1 MEKVTVTFMSTYKIN
16 EKGEGMGDEFPE
28 IAAIGYDGSEAF
40 EKALEAL
47 KYACCED
54 FSTPKSCR
62 PGYAAMYFSADGV
75 RLAAPESADGAAEA
89 LGWDYACVFTFEG
102 VRYAFPLDYSD
113 WYKGGVIMSDDLRSI
128 DSWDMLFA

>member
-1 MEKVTVTFMSTYKIN
+1 MEKVTVTFLTTYKIN
-16 EKGEGMGDEFPE
+16 EKGEAVGDEFPE

-62 PGYAAMYFSADGV
+62 PGYSAMYFSADGV
-75 RLAAPESADGAAEA
+75 RLAAPESADDIADK

-102 VRYAFPLDYSD
+102 VRYAFPSDYSD
-113 WYKGGVIMSDDLRSI
+113 WYKGGVIMSDYLRSI
-128 DSWDMLFA
+128 DSWDELFA